1 MHLTSLDLWLKNH
14 FDVLFID
21 AKKHLPFK
29 FVISHFNGIFQSIKK
44 LAVQYYLH
52 SSKLAQG
59 SEVLLVP
66 LGISGHLDSS

>member
-1 MHLTSLDLWLKNH
+1 MTFLDLWFNNH

-21 AKKHLPFK
+21 AKKDLPFK

-44 LAVQYYLH
+44 LAPQYCLL
-52 SSKLAQG
+52 SLKLAQD

-66 LGISGHLDSS
+66 LSVSCHLVSS